1 MGLMILVSTQLLVW
15 RKMIVRVFYILCLLL
30 CVSVSAKVLYKTVKA
45 DGSVVYSDV
54 NNQGAVP
61 VNLSSMNTVVMP
73 ALNNASSQTATQN
86 IRVKKVRP
94 KVQYSVSIR
103 SPEAEQTLRD
113 NAGEVKISVSVLPK
127 KSGKFQLI
135 FDGQIFKTQSK
146 SQFQLERV
154 NRGAH
159 TIKVNFLDNSG
170 KILAS
175 SKQQTFYLQ
184 KASALINAN

>member
-1 MGLMILVSTQLLVW
+1 
-15 RKMIVRVFYILCLLL
+15 MIVRVFYIFCLLL
-30 CVSVSAKVLYKTVKA
+30 LCISVSAKVLYKTVKA

-54 NNQGAVP
+54 KNPGSVP
-61 VNLSSMNTVVMP
+61 VNLSSINTVVIP

-86 IRVKKVRP
+86 IRIKKVRP
-94 KVQYSVSIR
+94 EVQYTVFIR

-113 NAGEVKISVSVLPK
+113 NAGGVKISVNVLPK

-135 FDGQIFKTQSK
+135 FDGQMFKTQSK
-146 SQFQLERV
+146 SQCQLENV
-154 NRGAH
+154 DRGAH

-184 KASALINAN
+184 KASALINAK